1 MPVTPPATPLP
12 PLLPPPPLSATERR
26 QLRPTVLRLLAARV
40 PPATLSLSRL
50 VVALVTIPSL
60 VAGPASA
67 PAGDSAPPKANAAD
81 GSASPVP
88 SAKDAAENPPSS
100 ADRGQHMSAAGA
112 AACALAS
119 RAVLSTSRLRRD
131 LGVLALCA
139 MLLPRLISFQR
150 SSGARTSEQ
159 ANTAPSPS
167 SAHGDPPGA
176 PVVPSWL
183 MGRLGGQY
191 RPARSS
197 MRQHV
202 RPYSTAQRRRQGSTK
217 IFLVPSSLSIQ
228 PHLLTPPATSPAS
241 ARREKQAAPLDNAQF
256 VSSLFKSIALNPN
269 AIDLSVLH
277 AAGSFIRKAA
287 KDPRVAL
294 LWPTICDEFFSI
306 LTTNNVEHLTI
317 VRVMCKL
324 ASIVPTSEHP
334 AVTLEPRETPGG
346 IQQNLMYI
354 GDTNFEHRVVPVMP
368 PDFHHQFIGLLLDRP
383 NPPLR
388 VVMMALRSMTLDHSI
403 PLTQDLVDKT
413 RRVIAVHSARTPSV
427 SPAFLL
433 RSLGIDTA
441 ELSQIGIAQPKQG
454 GRSASAGAAALAA
467 SARGSYSDT
476 ASFHGVFERLFQ
488 DLESESLDDAMR
500 LRPFSSQNAGSLLVY
515 GFLQC
520 DDLESAVRLLV
531 RQLTDPTTQPPT
543 QWMIDI
549 VLRLLWAQAHVDV
562 AVQLMRVALT
572 KTPAVIA
579 RHPVVTEKMLK
590 EENLSIAVA
599 ALRTVRFRPQKI
611 VQLLDA
617 QSIPERR
624 IPPGPAT
631 IGITITGLA
640 LNHRFAEAY
649 DVIEDAQRNFGIAP
663 HPAYFNGILFGALF
677 SPIPNVNVASDC
689 LDRMVHLGITP
700 GIETFTML
708 LNSAIRGHQSDI
720 ASSIISLVFS
730 SDVVP
735 DEPFIVA
742 VISWYLASGEL
753 GMVRDILA
761 RYAPELCG
769 DTMPG
774 RADAQGSP
782 PTPPPTPP
790 LAPCDG
796 GAARSRQHRI
806 AWTSRLLEVLVAYQD
821 RSGPHPAILG
831 VVDALTRSDA
841 SSRGVMP
848 SCDALM
854 MMVRMYANA
863 CRFDSAE
870 SCIQV
875 MRKSGFEPN
884 MHTAASLA
892 CSYLRSCVSLNAT
905 TTETAK
911 RLARAHYWIR
921 QLVGADRQ
929 VDDAGLGSAVSA
941 ILDVPG
947 VADNAAAVLPGP
959 DLRSQSHWKLVVRM
973 LKDLTK
979 LSAAHPEFVRDA
991 AVTVVSS
998 GAAVSHQQIRQ
1009 LISSLVDQGH
1019 TDYATEIVKQADP
1032 TLVRGLE
1039 ATL

>member
-1 MPVTPPATPLP
+1 
-12 PLLPPPPLSATERR
+12 
-26 QLRPTVLRLLAARV
+26 
-40 PPATLSLSRL
+40 
-50 VVALVTIPSL
+50 
-60 VAGPASA
+60 
-67 PAGDSAPPKANAAD
+67 
-81 GSASPVP
+81 
-88 SAKDAAENPPSS
+88 
-100 ADRGQHMSAAGA
+100 
-112 AACALAS
+112 
-119 RAVLSTSRLRRD
+119 
-131 LGVLALCA
+131 
-139 MLLPRLISFQR
+139 
-150 SSGARTSEQ
+150 
-159 ANTAPSPS
+159 
-167 SAHGDPPGA
+167 
-176 PVVPSWL
+176 
-183 MGRLGGQY
+183 
-191 RPARSS
+191 

-441 ELSQIGIAQPKQG
+441 ELSQIGIAQPK
-454 GRSASAGAAALAA
+454 
-467 SARGSYSDT
+467 
-476 ASFHGVFERLFQ
+476 Q

-753 GMVRDILA
+753 GM
-761 RYAPELCG
+761 
-769 DTMPG
+769 
-774 RADAQGSP
+774 
-782 PTPPPTPP
+782 
-790 LAPCDG
+790 
-796 GAARSRQHRI
+796 HRI